1 MWLDFFQQLGFI
13 RNSFLLCKPCLDLP
27 VPPASLRF
35 LLVDRIPDCKF
46 AVLFAC
52 LGCLF
57 FPLYGNDHGQLK
69 IAEVTEISSPIT
81 LDGVLDESVWAS
93 AKKLDDLIQRIPDT
107 GQVVSEKTEVI
118 LLRDTDNLYVGV
130 IAYDSEPDK
139 IIGTTMARDASL
151 RSEDTVTIILDTFH
165 DQRNAYYF
173 ATNPVGSM
181 SDALIYG
188 SQHFNND
195 WDAIWDVRTQ
205 LTDQGWTAEFSI
217 PFKSLNFPENSDT
230 WGFNIRR
237 NILRK
242 IEESIWSGASV
253 ESTFLNVSNAGA
265 LTNMTGL
272 KQGIGL
278 DVRPFLA
285 TSLLH
290 SKNTGD
296 DDFDFEPG
304 LDVFYNI
311 TPSLKLSGTINTDF
325 GETEVDARQIN
336 LDRFSL
342 FFPEKRSFFLEDIGV
357 FNFAST
363 VPEGPPGAPDA
374 DADIIPFFSR
384 RIGLFRGAEVP
395 IEVGAKLT
403 GRVGQTEIGFLGV
416 MAGETILDSD
426 GDPILVE
433 DTELFVGRVKQNFWE
448 ESYVGGIFTHG
459 DPAPGLESKT
469 YGADVMLSTSEF
481 LGYPRNFRLSAFG
494 LKSDN
499 EGVEGEDM
507 AFGAAAHYPNEIWEG
522 ILAYSEIE
530 KDFDPSLGFVQ
541 RNNVRMYRIGGNYN
555 PRPVDFLN
563 VEDMIHSVYY
573 TRFESLENGQLESS
587 TFDVDWFHWHF
598 KSGDS
603 IHSFMNYNRDEE
615 QLFEPFEISDGVVL
629 PVGRYKMDQF
639 SLFLASA
646 RKRPL
651 YASLGVTFG
660 DFWSGSGEQVRA
672 SFVYKL
678 PPRFTLDTSIRY
690 TFANLPEGKFTARVF
705 TTNLDFSLSPRLSF
719 SNLVQ
724 YDNRS
729 RNLGLQSRIRWTPKP
744 GNDLFLS
751 FNQGWINESMG
762 SLRFVAADTK
772 IATKFQYT
780 YRF

>member
-1 MWLDFFQQLGFI
+1 MPLTLIRFFI
-13 RNSFLLCKPCLDLP
+13 
-27 VPPASLRF
+27 A
-35 LLVDRIPDCKF
+35 DRIRHCKF
-46 AVLFAC
+46 VVLLAC
-52 LGCLF
+52 LVFLF
-57 FPLYGNDHGQLK
+57 NPLHGNDHGELK

-81 LDGVLDESVWAS
+81 LDGVLDEPVWAS
-93 AKKLDDLIQRIPDT
+93 SNKLDDLIQRIPDT
-107 GQVVSEKTEVI
+107 GQVGSEETEVI

-130 IAYDSEPDK
+130 IAYDSEPNK

-151 RSEDTVTIILDTFH
+151 RSEDRVTIILDTFR

-173 ATNPVGSM
+173 GTNPVGSM
-181 SDALIYG
+181 SDALVYG
-188 SQHFNND
+188 SQNFNND

-205 LTDQGWTAEFSI
+205 INPEGWTAEFAI

-237 NILRK
+237 SILRK
-242 IEESIWSGASV
+242 IEESVWSGASV

-285 TSLLH
+285 TSWLH
-290 SKNTGD
+290 TKSTSE

-304 LDVFYNI
+304 LDIFYNI

-342 FFPEKRSFFLEDIGV
+342 FFPEKRSFFLEDVGV
-357 FNFAST
+357 FDFAST

-384 RIGLFRGAEVP
+384 RIGLFRGSEVP
-395 IEVGAKLT
+395 IDVGAKLT
-403 GRVGQTEIGFLGV
+403 GRVGQTEVGILGV
-416 MAGETILDSD
+416 MTGETTFDD
-426 GDPILVE
+426 NGDPVLIE
-433 DTELFVGRVKQNFWE
+433 DKEFFVGRVKQNFWE
-448 ESYVGGIFTHG
+448 ESYIGGVFTHG
-459 DPAPGLESKT
+459 DPAPGLSSKT
-469 YGADVMLSTSEF
+469 YGADLMLSTSQF

-494 LKSDN
+494 LKSEN
-499 EGVEGEDM
+499 ELVQGDDM

-530 KDFDPSLGFVQ
+530 KNFDPSLGFVQ

-555 PRPVDFLN
+555 PRPDDFLN

-573 TRFESLENGQLESS
+573 TRFERLEDGLLESS
-587 TFDVDWFHWHF
+587 TFDVDWIHWHF

-603 IHSFMNYNRDEE
+603 VHSFMNYTRDEE
-615 QLFEPFEISDGVVL
+615 RLFEPFEISDGIVL
-629 PVGRYKMDQF
+629 PKGRYKMDKF
-639 SLFLASA
+639 SIFLASA
-646 RKRPL
+646 RKRPIVGTV
-651 YASLGVTFG
+651 GVTFG

-672 SFVYKL
+672 SFTYKL
-678 PPRFTLDTSIRY
+678 PPWLTLDTSIRY
-690 TFANLPEGKFTARVF
+690 TFANLPEGKFSARVF
-705 TTNLDFSLSPRLSF
+705 TTNLDFSISPRLTF
-719 SNLVQ
+719 SNLIQ

-762 SLRFVAADTK
+762 SLRFVSADTK